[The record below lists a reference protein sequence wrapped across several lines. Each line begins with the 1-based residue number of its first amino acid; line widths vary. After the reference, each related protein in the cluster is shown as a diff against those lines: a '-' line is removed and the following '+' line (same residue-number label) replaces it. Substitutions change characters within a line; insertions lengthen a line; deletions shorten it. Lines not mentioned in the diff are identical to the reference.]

1 MFTIVLMRK
10 SDSIPLEKVYAAEN
24 DYLSK
29 EEKEDTLSYPLLSEI
44 SSVDICVFSSKDML
58 NLIKE
63 LKALKK
69 TLGNYQCEHI
79 DEIIELARICEQNSE
94 YVLGFTPFATFLND
108 AELKP
113 ILSNER

>member
-1 MFTIVLMRK
+1 MHKF
-10 SDSIPLEKVYAAEN
+10 DSTPLEKVYAAEN

-44 SSVDICVFSSKDML
+44 SSVDICVFSSKDMP

-63 LKALKK
+63 LEILK
-69 TLGNYQCEHI
+69 TSSRNSQCGHI
-79 DEIIELARICEQNSE
+79 DEIIELARVCEQNTE
-94 YVLGFTPFATFLND
+94 CILGFTPFATFLND